1 MDSYLLPCLY
11 NDTSLQQVPTEL
23 DLSSHEF
30 DGVFP
35 PLTPGGTQLMYQSL
49 GTAFNSE
56 EHNCQIS
63 KDHQDAMGAIVAN
76 GSHSP
81 YQRSQYWT
89 EYGLSNIVDPSQCV
103 PPSGYDESGFSSE
116 SFQTLLPVS
125 SEELYNLKSQ
135 CHYNTLEQV
144 DPTLDLLH
152 TDYLH
157 IKQEAEPAN
166 LFPGI
171 TYSGRETV
179 SSGHQGNIPCHLPA
193 AEIKVKA
200 EGPFGP
206 SACSGSA
213 VDMSLYWDRYLSIGS
228 LTGHP
233 PYRDASSEQRP
244 TCPPH
249 KDSSRKGFG
258 NPRELSISSRPVFT
272 EYTGNGPIQLWQF
285 LLELLL
291 DKSCQSFISW
301 TGDGWEFKLSDPSEV
316 SKRWGNRKNKP
327 KMNYE
332 KLSRGLRYYYHR
344 DIIHKTAGKRYV
356 YRFASDVQTL
366 VGETPQQLHAR
377 LDVKSAQD
385 Q

>member
-89 EYGLSNIVDPSQCV
+89 EYGLS
-103 PPSGYDESGFSSE
+103 
-116 SFQTLLPVS
+116 
-125 SEELYNLKSQ
+125 
-135 CHYNTLEQV
+135 
-144 DPTLDLLH
+144 
-152 TDYLH
+152 
-157 IKQEAEPAN
+157 
-166 LFPGI
+166 
-171 TYSGRETV
+171 RETV